1 MNIAVIEDDAAERA
15 VLTGLMGQYGQQNGL
30 KIQYSEFDS
39 AEAFFADFSPGVFQ
53 AVLMDIYLEGQ
64 DGMEAARRISRQ
76 DPSCRIIF
84 STVSSEHAVE
94 SYDVRAVD
102 YLVKPLTYERFSRA
116 MERVCEEEQQ
126 KNRSL
131 FITTGGVGARVRLQ
145 DILYTD
151 MMDRRLCLHLRDRVV
166 KLSDRPSEV
175 IENLLRD
182 ERFLLCNRSIVVN
195 MDEIQNAEEQ
205 DFRMKNG
212 ELVPLRKRECAA
224 LKRQFLSYSLRRLR
238 KDQEQQ

>member
-15 VLTGLMGQYGQQNGL
+15 VITGLLGQYGQQNGL
-30 KIQYSEFDS
+30 MIKYSEYDS

-84 STVSSEHAVE
+84 STVSREHAVE

-102 YLVKPLTYERFSRA
+102 YLVKPVTYELFSRA
-116 MERVCEEEQQ
+116 MERVCEEEQHM
-126 KNRSL
+126 KRTL
-131 FITTGGVGARVRLQ
+131 FITTGGVRARVRLQ

-151 MMDRRLCLHLRDRVV
+151 MMERRLRLHLKDRVV
-166 KLSDRPSEV
+166 RLSDRPSDILET
-175 IENLLRD
+175 LLRD

-195 MDEIQNAEEQ
+195 MDEILTAEEQ

-212 ELVPLRKRECAA
+212 ELVPLRKRGCAG
-224 LKRQFLSYSLRRLR
+224 LKRQFLSYSLQRLPM
-238 KDQEQQ
+238 DHEQP